1 MTEPAFGR
9 RKSYATKK
17 TKTEKRFASVMD
29 ELTSYA
35 SLLSKMCWN
44 YGLSS
49 DALCQQ
55 NLVVKV

>member
-29 ELTSYA
+29 ELTSRA

-55 NLVVKV
+55 T